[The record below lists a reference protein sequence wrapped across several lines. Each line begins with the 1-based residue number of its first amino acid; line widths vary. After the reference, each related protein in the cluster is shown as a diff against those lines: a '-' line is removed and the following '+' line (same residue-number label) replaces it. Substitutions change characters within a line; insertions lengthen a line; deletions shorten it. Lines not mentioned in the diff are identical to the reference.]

1 MSINV
6 NLLKVGDIEVLVLH
20 KRVKNLH
27 LNVLPPEGKV
37 RVSAPEGMS
46 DDAIRTFVVG
56 RLGWIKRKRESFKTQ
71 ERQTI
76 RRYVGGESH
85 YYLGRRCRLEVV
97 NTDSK
102 QKSYLKGKTK
112 LIIEVKNGSTPEL
125 REKLLYNFYRY
136 ELEKVI
142 EPLIDKWSKKI
153 NVKVSFWGI
162 RRMRTKW
169 GTCNEKTKRVW
180 FNLELIK
187 KPENCIQYVVVH
199 ELVHLIE
206 RTHNDKFVALMD
218 KFLPKWREEKE
229 ELNRLILA
237 YEKWK

>member
-1 MSINV
+1 MSINA
-6 NLLKVGDIEVLVLH
+6 NLLKVEDIEVLVIH
-20 KRVKNLH
+20 KKVKNLH

-56 RLGWIKRKRESFKTQ
+56 RLGWIKKKREGFKTQ

-76 RRYVGGESH
+76 RKYVSGESH
-85 YYLGRRCRLEVV
+85 YYLGKRCRLEVI

-102 QKSYLKGKTK
+102 QKAYLRGKTK
-112 LIIEVKNGSTPEL
+112 LVIEARSNSTPQD
-125 REKLLYNFYRY
+125 REKLLNNFYRS
-136 ELEKVI
+136 ELERTLK
-142 EPLIDKWSKKI
+142 PLVEKWEKKI
-153 NVKVSFWGI
+153 NVEPSFWGI
-162 RRMRTKW
+162 RRMKTKW
-169 GTCNEKTKRVW
+169 GTCNEKTKRIW
-180 FNLELIK
+180 FNLELVK

-237 YEKWK
+237 YEKWE